1 MNALYPRKK
10 MLPRPTR
17 LLAADS
23 AGILMTPDEFEAIE
37 FEDVDPRYRYE
48 LINGVVVVS
57 PPPSD
62 GEANP
67 NGELEFLLR
76 KYKYEH
82 RQGKCLDATM
92 TEREVKTR
100 VGIRRVDRAIWIG
113 YGRPIRSKRDLPS
126 IIVEFV
132 GPGKRAFLRDYEEKR
147 DEYLELGAKEY
158 WVIDRFQKTM
168 TVYFQP
174 PAKLAKRVV
183 EESEIYK
190 TPLLPGF
197 KLPLKRLLDLA
208 VSHEDD
214 E

>member
-10 MLPRPTR
+10 IVPRPVR
-17 LLAADS
+17 LFDAGS
-23 AGILMTPDEFEAIE
+23 AGLLMTPDEFEAIE
-37 FEDVDPRYRYE
+37 LENVDPRYRYE

-76 KYKYEH
+76 QYKYEH

-92 TEREVKTR
+92 TEREIKTR
-100 VGIRRVDRAIWIG
+100 LGIRRVDRAIWIG
-113 YGRPIRSKRDLPS
+113 FGRRIKSKRDLAT

-183 EESEIYK
+183 AEGETYK

-208 VSHEDD
+208 FDD
-214 E
+214 EDED

>member
-10 MLPRPTR
+10 VLARPTR
-17 LLAADS
+17 LLGADS
-23 AGILMTPDEFEAIE
+23 AGLLMTLDEFEAIE
-37 FEDVDPRYRYE
+37 HEEVDPRYRYE

-62 GEANP
+62 GEARP
-67 NGELEFLLR
+67 NDTLGYLLR
-76 KYKYEH
+76 SYQEH
-82 RQGKCLDATM
+82 HRNGKCLDDTM
-92 TEREVKTR
+92 CEREVKTR
-100 VGIRRVDRAIWIG
+100 VGIRRVDRALWIG
-113 YGRPIRSKRDLPS
+113 FRRRIKSKRDLAT

-132 GPGKRAFLRDYEEKR
+132 GPGRKAFLRDYEEKR

-174 PAKLAKRVV
+174 PSKVAKRVV
-183 EESEIYK
+183 AENETYK

-208 VSHEDD
+208 FDDEDD

>member
-1 MNALYPRKK
+1 MNAIYPTKK
-10 MLPRPTR
+10 LLSRPIR
-17 LLAADS
+17 LLGADS
-23 AGILMTPDEFEAIE
+23 AGLLMTLDEFEAIE
-37 FEDVDPRYRYE
+37 HENVDPRYRYE

-62 GEANP
+62 GEARP
-67 NGELEFLLR
+67 NDVLGHLLWSYLESH
-76 KYKYEH
+76 K
-82 RQGKCLDATM
+82 QGKCLDDTM
-92 TEREVKTR
+92 CEREVKTR
-100 VGIRRVDRAIWIG
+100 VGIRRVDRAMRIG
-113 YGRPIRSKRDLPS
+113 FGRRIRSKRDPAT

-183 EESEIYK
+183 AEGETYK

-208 VSHEDD
+208 FSDEDD

>member
-1 MNALYPRKK
+1 MNALYPPKK
-10 MLPRPTR
+10 LLSRPIR
-17 LLAADS
+17 LLGADS
-23 AGILMTPDEFEAIE
+23 AGLLMTPEEFEEIGYE
-37 FEDVDPRYRYE
+37 EVDPRYRYE

-76 KYKYEH
+76 QYKYEH
-82 RQGKCLDATM
+82 RQGKCLAATM

-113 YGRPIRSKRDLPS
+113 YGQRIRSKRDLPT

-174 PAKLAKRVV
+174 PAKLSKRVV
-183 EESEIYK
+183 AENETYK

-208 VSHEDD
+208 ISDEDD

>member
-1 MNALYPRKK
+1 M
-10 MLPRPTR
+10 
-17 LLAADS
+17 
-23 AGILMTPDEFEAIE
+23 MTPEEFEKIE
-37 FEDVDPRYRYE
+37 FESVDSRYRYE

-67 NGELEFLLR
+67 NGELEHLLR
-76 KYKYEH
+76 QYKYHH
-82 RQGKCLDATM
+82 RQGKCLDDTM
-92 TEREVKTR
+92 FERDVRTH

-113 YGRPIRSKRDLPS
+113 FGRRIRSKRDLPT
-126 IIVEFV
+126 ILVEFV

-158 WVIDRFQKTM
+158 WVIDRFRKTM

-174 PAKLAKRVV
+174 PAKSAKRVIA
-183 EESEIYK
+183 ENETYK

-208 VSHEDD
+208 IDDEDD

>member
-1 MNALYPRKK
+1 MNAIYPTKK
-10 MLPRPTR
+10 LLSRPIR
-17 LLAADS
+17 LLGADS
-23 AGILMTPDEFEAIE
+23 AGLLMTLDEFEAIE
-37 FEDVDPRYRYE
+37 HENVDPRYRYE

-62 GEANP
+62 GEARP
-67 NGELEFLLR
+67 NDVLGHLLWSYLESH
-76 KYKYEH
+76 K
-82 RQGKCLDATM
+82 QGKCLDDTM
-92 TEREVKTR
+92 CQREVKTR
-100 VGIRRVDRAIWIG
+100 VGIRRVDRAMWIG
-113 YGRPIRSKRDLPS
+113 FGRRIRSKRDLAT

-183 EESEIYK
+183 AEGETYK

-208 VSHEDD
+208 FSHEDD